1 MNPDVLVFLGNK
13 IIEKMSV
20 EKTVFNKDFNKELL
34 IEKFK
39 DTIYGDLN
47 MRIDKITEG
56 HVEASMP
63 LSPKIV
69 RPGEGVLYGGLILSL
84 VETVAG
90 IGSLSLLD
98 LDKYDIRGVQIN
110 TNHVRGLAAGRVYV
124 ISDILH
130 HGRRTHVWNVDVK
143 NEEGKLISTG
153 RVMNMIVEKAS

>member
-1 MNPDVLVFLGNK
+1 MSADKVDFDKNFK
-13 IIEKMSV
+13 I
-20 EKTVFNKDFNKELL
+20 FNKDFNKDLL
-34 IEKFK
+34 TEKFK
-39 DTIYGDLN
+39 GTIYDDLN

-63 LSPKIV
+63 LSTRIV

-84 VETVAG
+84 VETIAG

-110 TNHVRGLAAGRVYV
+110 TNHVRGLSEGRVYV

-153 RVMNMIVEKAS
+153 RVMNMIVEKTL